1 MTPRSH
7 SSTAAGTMNF
17 RYCRPTLASATPA
30 LLRFSRGMDAF
41 SISTASRTA
50 PARGADR
57 AVAAG
62 ALAAVTADLT
72 AATNDD
78 SMLSLK
84 K

>member
-1 MTPRSH
+1 M
-7 SSTAAGTMNF
+7 
-17 RYCRPTLASATPA
+17 YWRPTLASAVRA
-30 LLRFSRGMDAF
+30 LLRFPRGMDAF
-41 SISTASRTA
+41 SIWTASRTA

-72 AATNDD
+72 AATNGG
-78 SMLSLK
+78 SMSSLK